1 MIKITKFVPA
11 FLILLYT
18 SSCTLKRKEPMLKE
32 YGKVVGKQFTPDT
45 RQSVMGTGISTN
57 GSMVITTHSI
67 GDEEKYTIIFKC
79 QHMVIF
85 NIDKKELYAKLN
97 DGDSVVIDYYELVND
112 KGEVKYFDFVDA
124 NKLK

>member
-1 MIKITKFVPA
+1 MQNLKIIIG
-11 FLILLYT
+11 ILLLLYI

-32 YGKVVGKQFTPDT
+32 YGKVVGKLFTPDT

-67 GDEEKYTIIFKC
+67 GDKEKYTIIFKC
-79 QHMVIF
+79 QHGVIF
-85 NIDKKELYAKLN
+85 NIDKKDLYAKLN

-112 KGEVKYFDFVDA
+112 KGIVKDFDFVDA